1 MTERTDLAQVQ
12 LEVNPAKL
20 LDYLLSLSHPV
31 GRTKAA
37 YFRALGFRAEAPRE
51 LEAALLA
58 HGRENPVASRE
69 ATRFGSKYVVDG
81 IFRAPNGERV
91 ELRSIW
97 FVELGA
103 EVARFV
109 TAYPSAAGRERKG
122 HA

>member
-1 MTERTDLAQVQ
+1 MTERADLALMR

-20 LDYLLSLSHPV
+20 VNYLLSRSHPL

-37 YFRALGFRAEAPRE
+37 YFRALGFREEAPVE
-51 LEAALLA
+51 LELALLGHA
-58 HGRENPVASRE
+58 RENPVATRE

-81 IFRAPNGERV
+81 MFGAPNGERV

-103 EVARFV
+103 ELARFV
-109 TAYPSAAGRERKG
+109 TAYPIVAGRERKD